1 MFRIVHHARRRTI
14 AACITLCLMVPAG
27 AIAQGAQDDVKQ
39 QSSAAAFTSGSI
51 ADQLGAKVVDRN
63 VELPIGGSLTG
74 CVVDPAKLAKFGITG
89 IHEGARLTAFRSA
102 PDKVRLEV
110 DELEPTPVNRKAVAK
125 LDQNGKLVAP

>member
-1 MFRIVHHARRRTI
+1 MFRIVRHARRRTI
-14 AACITLCLMVPAG
+14 AACLTLCLVVPAA
-27 AIAQGAQDDVKQ
+27 AIAQAAPADAKEQP
-39 QSSAAAFTSGSI
+39 AAAFTSGSI
-51 ADQLGAKVVDRN
+51 ADQLGATVVDRN

-110 DELEPTPVNRKAVAK
+110 DELEPAPVNRKGVAR
-125 LDQNGKLVAP
+125 LDQNGKLLAP